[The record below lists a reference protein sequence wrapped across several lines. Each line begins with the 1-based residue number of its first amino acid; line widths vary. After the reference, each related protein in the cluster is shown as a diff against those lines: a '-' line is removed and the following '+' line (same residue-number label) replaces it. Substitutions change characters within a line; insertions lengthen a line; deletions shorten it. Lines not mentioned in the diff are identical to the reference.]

1 VCHGHKRNIITDLL
15 LTGVF
20 LIISIIVTGT
30 LFRLT
35 RDLNQGFNFNFAP
48 HQCEDRSLSNL
59 PLWGNRLSSFYKN
72 IQSKKKYLCKK
83 KFSIATFFNVTFNFW
98 AWHFNWFL
106 QPPTSN
112 ENNIFEIPFDGLIYF
127 Q

>member
-1 VCHGHKRNIITDLL
+1 MSRTPHIDVCHGHKRNIITDLL

-59 PLWGNRLSSFYKN
+59 PLWGNKILSFYKLYKVRKN
-72 IQSKKKYLCKK
+72 SFVKKIL
-83 KFSIATFFNVTFNFW
+83 ALP
-98 AWHFNWFL
+98 HFL
-106 QPPTSN
+106 M
-112 ENNIFEIPFDGLIYF
+112 
-127 Q
+127 

>member
-1 VCHGHKRNIITDLL
+1 MSRTPHIDVCHGHKRNIITDLL

-48 HQCEDRSLSNL
+48 HQCKDRSLSNL
-59 PLWGNRLSSFYKN
+59 PLWGSRFSSFYKTYKVRKNSFVEN
-72 IQSKKKYLCKK
+72 IL
-83 KFSIATFFNVTFNFW
+83 ALP
-98 AWHFNWFL
+98 HF
-106 QPPTSN
+106 
-112 ENNIFEIPFDGLIYF
+112 
-127 Q
+127 